1 MKNYYD
7 IVLMGSEMDSIKMRL
22 KFLNDAV
29 SHFFIIEPNDS
40 NIFNMDDPEIENF
53 KSKLSIIPVTRSS
66 EIDMLCEGV
75 DKVIMSKKF
84 EWEDSFFVSNF
95 NEIPDLYDNLVSLNV
110 NFKPMVFRMDWFAN
124 SFTQKS
130 KDKWMGTLSF
140 TFSMVLGTK
149 NLVRKFYHLKNL
161 PTNFG
166 FEIINN
172 GFFFQSI
179 FNDSQIDETYRF
191 DGLKL
196 KNRLFEST
204 ELKDIFPNE
213 YYKYQPNHQDVK
225 VIDCFVLMMK

>member
-1 MKNYYD
+1 M
-7 IVLMGSEMDSIKMRL
+7 I
-22 KFLNDAV
+22 
-29 SHFFIIEPNDS
+29 
-40 NIFNMDDPEIENF
+40 
-53 KSKLSIIPVTRSS
+53 
-66 EIDMLCEGV
+66 
-75 DKVIMSKKF
+75 
-84 EWEDSFFVSNF
+84 
-95 NEIPDLYDNLVSLNV
+95 
-110 NFKPMVFRMDWFAN
+110 FRMNWYAN
-124 SFTQKS
+124 SFIQKS

-196 KNRLFEST
+196 NPISSQYLEHCQLAHRILLLIEQLA
-204 ELKDIFPNE
+204 ELIFL
-213 YYKYQPNHQDVK
+213 
-225 VIDCFVLMMK
+225 VLQVGGD